1 MSRKIFRSIRK
12 INVSHEPVLP
22 RKMHYLDVSLELPQE
37 SEVTLVY
44 LKKNILQ
51 AVRQLFGE
59 EGTKSTIDIL
69 KFTPATGRFILRC
82 SSDNCVRLR
91 AALTVATKYEGQTCL
106 YTVHRVSPN
115 LLSFTADSRTY
126 QH

>member
-1 MSRKIFRSIRK
+1 M
-12 INVSHEPVLP
+12 
-22 RKMHYLDVSLELPQE
+22 
-37 SEVTLVY
+37 TLVY

-91 AALTVATKYEGQTCL
+91 AALTVATKYESQTCL

-115 LLSFTADSRTY
+115 LLSFIADSRTY